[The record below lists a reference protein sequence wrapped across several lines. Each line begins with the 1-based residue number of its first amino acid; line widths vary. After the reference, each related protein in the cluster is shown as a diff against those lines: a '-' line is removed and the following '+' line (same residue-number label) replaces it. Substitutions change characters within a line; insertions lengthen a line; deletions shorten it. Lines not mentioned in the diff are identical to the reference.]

1 MSQLSVSLEKAKE
14 REATLLE
21 DKAQLE
27 LQIRHRSSEYR
38 MYFDMVNKKTR
49 DKNKEMKYTCIVK
62 SIHLQYY
69 CYRILKKS
77 DLQLNVIKDSYKEFE
92 AVYKKVE
99 EKVTP
104 LSMLVALSNG
114 GV

>member
-1 MSQLSVSLEKAKE
+1 MEMSQLNVNLEKAKE

-49 DKNKEMKYTCIVK
+49 DKNKEMKYK
-62 SIHLQYY
+62 Y
-69 CYRILKKS
+69 ILLK
-77 DLQLNVIKDSYKEFE
+77 
-92 AVYKKVE
+92 VYFSF
-99 EKVTP
+99 
-104 LSMLVALSNG
+104 L
-114 GV
+114 